1 MEERQRNVVR
11 LLVARDAA
19 TRDPKSQSQIEAADR
34 PDVRSPDFVRAK
46 PFTTRLAGIIA
57 VKRYSRSSLGGNS
70 VICVTGVSD
79 HG

>member
-19 TRDPKSQSQIEAADR
+19 TRDPKSPSQIESA
-34 PDVRSPDFVRAK
+34 DVRSPDFVRAK